1 MYNMR
6 KDNFSWQ
13 YFKIDYKFCQ
23 NYSGAHYVKNI
34 SYLFDTVLLRIQAD
48 SYKHIH

>member
-1 MYNMR
+1 MAIL
-6 KDNFSWQ
+6 KDGLPLW
-13 YFKIDYKFCQ
+13 Q

-34 SYLFDTVLLRIQAD
+34 SYLFDTVLLCIQVD

>member
-1 MYNMR
+1 MAKV
-6 KDNFSWQ
+6 KDGLQLLPKLLKLFRR
-13 YFKIDYKFCQ
+13 Y
-23 NYSGAHYVKNI
+23 YVKNI